1 MQTFNELQEVSKC
14 YGETNDCTVKGLAT
28 LFGCTYGVAHRT
40 LAKYGRQ
47 QRKGATWGTIDSAAK
62 FLAQRF
68 NVTLETHGRP
78 ACSLRY
84 AKYVG
89 VKTPTIK
96 QFIKQNPRG
105 VFLLSMRGHVAAVRD
120 GVLYD
125 WTAETAQRRQVTGYL
140 KVKEG

>member
-47 QRKGATWGTIDSAAK
+47 RRRGASWAIINNATK
-62 FLAQRF
+62 FLAKRF
-68 NVTLETHGRP
+68 DVTIETHGRP
-78 ACSLRY
+78 ETTLSY
-84 AKYVG
+84 AKYLG
-89 VKTPTIK
+89 IETPTIK

-105 VFLLSMRGHVAAVRD
+105 VFLLSVRGHVAAVRD

-125 WTAETAQRRQVTGYL
+125 WTADTAQRRQVIGYL
-140 KVKEG
+140 QVKEG